1 MWNKMKLSDLKKLEW
16 NPRIISKEDFEK
28 LKKSIEKFGVIE
40 WRPFLV
46 SNRTWENI
54 IIGWNQRYEV
64 CKKLGIKEVPV
75 HIMEWLT
82 EESEREIIIRDN
94 INNWD
99 WDFFILSNEWEE
111 DKLKE
116 WWVKIDF
123 WNDIDIDFDNV
134 EWNQDRETTKKE
146 HQVCCPDCWKEFTI

>member
-1 MWNKMKLSDLKKLEW
+1 
-16 NPRIISKEDFEK
+16 
-28 LKKSIEKFGVIE
+28 
-40 WRPFLV
+40 
-46 SNRTWENI
+46 
-54 IIGWNQRYEV
+54 
-64 CKKLGIKEVPV
+64 
-75 HIMEWLT
+75 MEWLT

-123 WNDIDIDFDNV
+123 WNDIDFDNI